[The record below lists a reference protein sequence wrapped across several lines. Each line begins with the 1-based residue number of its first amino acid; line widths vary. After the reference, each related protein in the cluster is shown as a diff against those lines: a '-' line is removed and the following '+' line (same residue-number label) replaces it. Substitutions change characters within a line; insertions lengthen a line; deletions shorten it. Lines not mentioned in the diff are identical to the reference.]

1 MKVSSSCAK
10 LTSKTKLVGTYRVNT
25 VIMNKQFF
33 RKRWLDFRN
42 GHSIYLGFLLT
53 FVNFI
58 LIAYHFA
65 IQGVPL
71 LHGVFDSLALFTL
84 IFMAI
89 YVPAAMLIGY
99 WHRKNQ
105 YSVENEAML
114 QENWLWAWLARY
126 QIRLIEG
133 KTTPEE
139 SNQIMRYLESI
150 LKRQKK
156 DSLLSKPS
164 SEELPDV

>member
-25 VIMNKQFF
+25 VIMNKQVF

-99 WHRKNQ
+99 WLRKNQ
-105 YSVENEAML
+105 YSDENEAL
-114 QENWLWAWLARY
+114 LTINWLWASIARS
-126 QIRLIEG
+126 QVREIES
-133 KTTPEE
+133 KTTT
-139 SNQIMRYLESI
+139 
-150 LKRQKK
+150 
-156 DSLLSKPS
+156 DG
-164 SEELPDV
+164 